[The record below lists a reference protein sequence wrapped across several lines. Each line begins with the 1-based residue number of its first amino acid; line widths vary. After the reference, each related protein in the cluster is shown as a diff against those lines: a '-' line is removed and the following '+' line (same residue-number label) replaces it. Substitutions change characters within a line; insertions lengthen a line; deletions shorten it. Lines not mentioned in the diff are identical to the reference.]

1 MSQRTNLLVSALLLV
16 ALSGPAVAF
25 DSYAFSRGVVTTGDS
40 TSALIQRGGKPDRIV
55 PLENHRGAAVGER
68 WEYHLRDKQ
77 VNFTVTGG
85 RVVKVEEIR

>member
-1 MSQRTNLLVSALLLV
+1 MSQVMKLLATALLLA
-16 ALSGPAVAF
+16 ALSGPAIAF

-40 TSALIQRGGKPDRIV
+40 TAALIQRGGKPDRIV
-55 PLENHRGAAVGER
+55 TIENHRGAAVGER

-77 VNFTVTGG
+77 VNFTITGG

>member
-1 MSQRTNLLVSALLLV
+1 MPRHMKPLLSALLLCV
-16 ALSGPAVAF
+16 LAAPVLAF
-25 DSYAFSRGVVTTGDS
+25 DSYAFPRGVVSTGDG
-40 TSALIQRGGKPDRIV
+40 TSALLRRGGRPDRIV
-55 PLENHRGAAVGER
+55 TLENHRGGAVGER